1 MAILFPD
8 TAGQP
13 TDGSF
18 THTDGGLTWIW
29 NGTSWRSSGGTL
41 DTFQLPTASTTV
53 LGGVKV
59 DGSTVNIDANGVITA
74 AGGGGGGGGGG
85 TSLGSRQTFNASTSG
100 SHSDGTS
107 ENITITAYKGYALY
121 KVEVSQPAWVTLYV
135 SSATRTADASR
146 VITQDPAP
154 GSGVIAEVIT
164 QSSAET
170 VLFTPAFIGYND
182 DATPTTNVYL
192 KVVNKS
198 GSTQGIDVELTVTQL
213 EA

>member
-8 TAGQP
+8 TAGQL

-18 THTDGGLTWIW
+18 THTEGGLTWIW

-41 DTFQLPTASTTV
+41 DTYVLPTASTSV

-59 DGSTVNIDANGVITA
+59 DGTTVTINNGVISSS
-74 AGGGGGGGGGG
+74 GGGGGGGGG
-85 TSLGSRQTFNASTSG
+85 TSLGSRQTFNASTS
-100 SHSDGTS
+100 SAHANNTA

-121 KVEVSQPAWVTLYV
+121 KVKVAEPAWVSLYV
-135 SSATRTADASR
+135 SSAARTADAGR
-146 VITQDPAP
+146 AITMDPTP

-164 QSSAET
+164 QSTNET
-170 VLFTPAFIGYND
+170 VLFTPAVIGYND
-182 DATPTTNVYL
+182 DSTPSTNVYL
-192 KVVNKS
+192 KVQNRS
-198 GSTQGIDVELTVTQL
+198 GSTQSINVELTVTQL

>member
-8 TAGQP
+8 TAGQL

-18 THTDGGLTWIW
+18 THTEGGLTWIW

-41 DTFQLPTASTTV
+41 DTYVLPTASTSV

-59 DGSTVNIDANGVITA
+59 DGTTVTISNGVISSA
-74 AGGGGGGGGGG
+74 GGGGGGGGG
-85 TSLGSRQTFNASTSG
+85 TSLGSRQTFNASTSAA
-100 SHSDGTS
+100 HADNTA

-121 KVEVSQPAWVTLYV
+121 KVKVAEPAWVSLYV
-135 SSATRTADASR
+135 SSAARTADASR
-146 VITQDPAP
+146 SITMDPTP

-164 QSSAET
+164 QSTNET
-170 VLFTPAFIGYND
+170 VLFTPAVIGYND
-182 DATPTTNVYL
+182 DSTPSTNVYL
-192 KVVNKS
+192 KVQNRS
-198 GSTQGIDVELTVTQL
+198 GSTQSINVELTVTQL

>member
-8 TAGQP
+8 TAGQL

-18 THTDGGLTWIW
+18 THTEGGLTWIW

-41 DTFQLPTASTTV
+41 DTYVLPTASTSV

-59 DGSTVNIDANGVITA
+59 DGTTVTISNGVISSA
-74 AGGGGGGGGGG
+74 GGGGGGGGG
-85 TSLGSRQTFNASTSG
+85 TSLGSRQTFNASTSAA
-100 SHSDGTS
+100 HADNTA

-121 KVEVSQPAWVTLYV
+121 KVKVAEPAWVSLYV
-135 SSATRTADASR
+135 SSAARTADSNRA
-146 VITQDPAP
+146 ITMDPTP

-164 QSSAET
+164 QSTNET
-170 VLFTPAFIGYND
+170 VLFTPAVIGYND
-182 DATPTTNVYL
+182 DSTPSTNVYL
-192 KVVNKS
+192 KVQNRS
-198 GSTQGIDVELTVTQL
+198 GSTQSINVELTVTQL

>member
-8 TAGQP
+8 TSGQI

-18 THTDGGLTWIW
+18 THTEGGLTWIW

-41 DTFQLPTASTTV
+41 DTYVLPTASTSV

-59 DGSTVNIDANGVITA
+59 DGTTVTITNGVISS

-85 TSLGSRQTFNASTSG
+85 TSLGSRQTFNASTSAA
-100 SHSDGTS
+100 HANNTS

-121 KVEVSQPAWVTLYV
+121 KVTVAEPAWVSLYV
-135 SSATRTADASR
+135 SSAARTADSSR
-146 VITQDPAP
+146 AITMDPTP

-164 QSSAET
+164 QSTNET
-170 VLFTPAFIGYND
+170 VLFTPAVIGYND
-182 DATPTTNVYL
+182 DSTPSTNVYL
-192 KVVNKS
+192 KVQNRS
-198 GSTQGIDVELTVTQL
+198 GSTQSINVELTVTQL

>member
-41 DTFQLPTASTTV
+41 DTFQLPTASTTL

-74 AGGGGGGGGGG
+74 SAGAGGGGGI
-85 TSLGSRQTFNASTSG
+85 SLGSRQTFNASTSG
-100 SHSDGTS
+100 SHANNTS

-170 VLFTPAFIGYND
+170 ALFTPAFIGYND
-182 DATPTTNVYL
+182 DATPSTNVYL
-192 KVVNKS
+192 KVQNTS
-198 GSTQGIDVELTVTQL
+198 GSTQAINVEITVTQL

>member
-8 TAGQP
+8 TAGQL

-18 THTDGGLTWIW
+18 THTEGGLTWIW

-41 DTFQLPTASTTV
+41 DTYVLPTASTSV

-59 DGSTVNIDANGVITA
+59 DGTTVTINNGVIGS

-85 TSLGSRQTFNASTSG
+85 TSLGSRQAFNNSTSTG
-100 SHSDGTS
+100 HGNNAS

-121 KVEVSQPAWVTLYV
+121 KIEVSEPAWVTLYV
-135 SSATRTADASR
+135 SSSARAADTNR
-146 VITQDPAP
+146 PITQDPTP
-154 GSGVIAEVIT
+154 GSGVIAEAIT
-164 QSSAET
+164 QSQSET
-170 VLFTPAFIGYND
+170 VLFTPAVIGFND
-182 DATPTTNVYL
+182 DSTPSTNVYL
-192 KVVNKS
+192 KVVNRS
-198 GSTQGIDVELTVTQL
+198 GSTQSINVELTVTQL

>member
-8 TAGQP
+8 TAGQL

-18 THTDGGLTWIW
+18 THTEGGLTWIW

-41 DTFQLPTASTTV
+41 DTYVLPTASTSV

-59 DGSTVNIDANGVITA
+59 DGTTVTISNGVISS

-85 TSLGSRQTFNASTSG
+85 TSLGSRQTFNASTS
-100 SHSDGTS
+100 SAHANNTA

-121 KVEVSQPAWVTLYV
+121 KVKVAEPAWVSLYV
-135 SSATRTADASR
+135 SSAARTADASR
-146 VITQDPAP
+146 SITMDPTP

-164 QSSAET
+164 QSTNET
-170 VLFTPAFIGYND
+170 VLFTPAVIGYND
-182 DATPTTNVYL
+182 DSTPSTNVYL
-192 KVVNKS
+192 KVQNRS
-198 GSTQGIDVELTVTQL
+198 GSTQSINVELTVTQL

>member
-8 TAGQP
+8 TAGQL

-18 THTDGGLTWIW
+18 THTEGGLTWIW

-41 DTFQLPTASTTV
+41 DTYVLPTASTSV

-59 DGSTVNIDANGVITA
+59 DGTTVTISNGVISS

-100 SHSDGTS
+100 AHANNTA

-121 KVEVSQPAWVTLYV
+121 KVKVAEPAWVSLYV
-135 SSATRTADASR
+135 SSAARTADASR
-146 VITQDPAP
+146 PITMDPTP

-164 QSSAET
+164 QSTNET
-170 VLFTPAFIGYND
+170 VLFTPAVIGYND
-182 DATPTTNVYL
+182 DSTPSTNVYL
-192 KVVNKS
+192 KVQNRS
-198 GSTQGIDVELTVTQL
+198 GSTQSINVELTVTQL

>member
-8 TAGQP
+8 TAGQL

-18 THTDGGLTWIW
+18 THTEGGLTWIW

-41 DTFQLPTASTTV
+41 DTYVLPTASTSV

-59 DGSTVNIDANGVITA
+59 DGTTVTISNGVISS

-85 TSLGSRQTFNASTSG
+85 TSLGSRQTFNASTSAA
-100 SHSDGTS
+100 HANNTA

-121 KVEVSQPAWVTLYV
+121 KVKVAEPAWVSLYV
-135 SSATRTADASR
+135 SSAARTADASR
-146 VITQDPAP
+146 SITMDPTP

-164 QSSAET
+164 QSTNET
-170 VLFTPAFIGYND
+170 VLFTPAVIGYND
-182 DATPTTNVYL
+182 DSTPSTNVYL
-192 KVVNKS
+192 KVQNRS
-198 GSTQGIDVELTVTQL
+198 GSTQSINVELTVTQL

>member
-74 AGGGGGGGGGG
+74 SAGAGGGGGI
-85 TSLGSRQTFNASTSG
+85 SLGSRQTFNASTSG
-100 SHSDGTS
+100 SHANNTS

-170 VLFTPAFIGYND
+170 ALFTPAFIGYND
-182 DATPTTNVYL
+182 DATPSTNVYL
-192 KVVNKS
+192 KVQNTS
-198 GSTQGIDVELTVTQL
+198 GSTQAINVEITVTQL